1 MIMTIIIIVIALTIR
16 TIIIIIIT
24 VMIVRAIVMVIIF
37 VIMRNETI
45 MPITNSF
52 SYTDNISIYNNH
64 NDNYS

>member
-1 MIMTIIIIVIALTIR
+1 MIIIMTVIALTIR
-16 TIIIIIIT
+16 TIIMTIIT
-24 VMIVRAIVMVIIF
+24 IMIVRAIVMVITF

-45 MPITNSF
+45 MPITISF